1 LTKKEKKLAKA
12 ESPAPAE
19 KFPAME
25 LVSVSI
31 EASEF
36 PVKG

>member
-1 LTKKEKKLAKA
+1 MKKEKKLAKA

-19 KFPAME
+19 KLLATE
-25 LVSVSI
+25 LISVSI
-31 EASEF
+31 EANEF